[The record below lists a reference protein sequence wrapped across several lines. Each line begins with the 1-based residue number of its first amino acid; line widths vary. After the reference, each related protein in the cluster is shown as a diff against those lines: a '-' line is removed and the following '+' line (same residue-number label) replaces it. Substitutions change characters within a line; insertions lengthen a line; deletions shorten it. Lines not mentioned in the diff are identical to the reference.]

1 MRGRQGGGGLWW
13 SESRKLV
20 YGTEMGNRQPER
32 RDKVVN
38 D

>member
-1 MRGRQGGGGLWW
+1 MWW

-20 YGTEMGNRQPER
+20 YGTEMGSRQPEK

-38 D
+38 EI